1 MIVRLHWQANFILRN
16 PGCFENFVKFELYYG
31 KVVANNWLFVWSQHF
46 ICVISRLN
54 RPAILT
60 IKKLRI
66 LSTVVLL
73 GALWGLFTPIQRV
86 FTKTQK
92 RHYLIML
99 DVFCP
104 QTQSTN
110 ISNS

>member
-1 MIVRLHWQANFILRN
+1 M
-16 PGCFENFVKFELYYG
+16 G
-31 KVVANNWLFVWSQHF
+31 KWCQTIGFFVWSQHF
-46 ICVISRLN
+46 ICVINRLN
-54 RPAILT
+54 RPVILT

-73 GALWGLFTPIQRV
+73 GTLWGLFTPIQRV

-110 ISNS
+110 ISNSQTNHGLLLKY